1 MKCPSCNLE
10 LGENA
15 KFCPICG
22 ATVIKSAPVEITP
35 EPAEIPVE
43 QPVFKAPAQPAVEQP
58 VFKAPAKPSVE
69 QPVFQAPVQPT
80 YQAPAAPA
88 KPEQKL
94 MGPWGYIGWNILF
107 SIPLVGFILL
117 IVFSFD
123 NSNLNLRNYARS
135 YWCALLLVLIL
146 VILIVVL
153 LVVAGVSLSEITS
166 NLPQY

>member
-22 ATVIKSAPVEITP
+22 STVTRPAPIEVEP
-35 EPAEIPVE
+35 E
-43 QPVFKAPAQPAVEQP
+43 PAQPA
-58 VFKAPAKPSVE
+58 VE
-69 QPVFQAPVQPT
+69 QPVFQAPVQPVF
-80 YQAPAAPA
+80 QAPVAPQ

-94 MGPWGYIGWNILF
+94 MGPWGYVGWQILF

-123 NSNLNLRNYARS
+123 NSNLNRRNFARS
-135 YWCALLLVLIL
+135 YWCALLLA
-146 VILIVVL
+146 VILIILVVVL
-153 LVVAGVSLSEITS
+153 LLVLGVSLSEVAN
-166 NLPQY
+166 NLQ

>member
-22 ATVIKSAPVEITP
+22 ATVIKPAPVEITP

-43 QPVFKAPAQPAVEQP
+43 QPIFKAPPKPA
-58 VFKAPAKPSVE
+58 VE

-94 MGPWGYIGWNILF
+94 MGPWAYIGWQILF
-107 SIPLVGFILL
+107 SIPMVGFILL

-123 NSNLNLRNYARS
+123 NSNLNRRNFARA
-135 YWCALLLVLIL
+135 YWCALLLA
-146 VILIVVL
+146 VILIIVVVVL
-153 LVVAGVSLSEITS
+153 LVVAGVSLGELAE
-166 NLPQY
+166 NMPHY